1 MNQLVLDLLLP
12 QPKSFDDFVR
22 GENAELLFQLSE
34 WAAGDAQVRALYLWG
49 ESGSGKS
56 HLLAA
61 AKERLAAAQ
70 ERLAAQ
76 SPVIL
81 INALS
86 DMLPQELASDAALIV
101 DNVASLDAEQQIVLF
116 DHYNTLREGD
126 GRILVS
132 GHLPPMLLPL
142 RIDLTTRLGWGL
154 IYQLKALSD
163 DDKAAA
169 LQRYARRLGFE
180 LSEELVDYLMRH
192 AERDLPNLYQQIASI
207 NALSL
212 SKQRPVTLPLL
223 REALKG

>member
-22 GENAELLFQLSE
+22 GENAELLFQLSL

-56 HLLAA
+56 HLLT
-61 AKERLAAAQ
+61 AAQ

-76 SPVIL
+76 GQVIL
-81 INALS
+81 INALN

-116 DHYNTLREGD
+116 DHYNTLREGT
-126 GRILVS
+126 GRILVC

-163 DDKAAA
+163 DDKIAA

-180 LSEELVDYLMRH
+180 LSEELVEYLMRH

-212 SKQRPVTLPLL
+212 SKQRPVTLSLL
-223 REALKG
+223 REALKNN

>member
-12 QPKSFDDFVR
+12 QPKSFADFVR

-34 WAAGDAQVRALYLWG
+34 WASGDAQVRALYLWG

-61 AKERLAAAQ
+61 AQ

-76 SPVIL
+76 GQVIL
-81 INALS
+81 INALN

-116 DHYNTLREGD
+116 DHYNTLREGS

-154 IYQLKALSD
+154 IYQLKTLSD
-163 DDKAAA
+163 IDKAAA
-169 LQRYARRLGFE
+169 LQRHSRSLGYE
-180 LSEELVDYLMRH
+180 LSEELVDYLMHH
-192 AERDLPNLYQQIASI
+192 AERDLPSLYRQIENI
-207 NALSL
+207 NTLSL
-212 SKQRPVTLPLL
+212 SKQRPVTLTLL
-223 REALKG
+223 REALKK